1 MLRDRFAVR
10 TADTAPAT
18 PPASPAVEPGAEAPP
33 AAAVPDPVPAPP
45 VAPARTLPVA
55 LPEGLRKLKDM
66 VQQRLINELDQSRL
80 SRLTGEEARDLVRD
94 ASGELLDQG
103 GRGMGEFRQRV
114 IEEILDDVLGLGPL
128 EPLLR
133 EESVSEIMVNAP
145 DQIFVEQ
152 GGRIYESG
160 FVFRDEEHLL
170 RIVER
175 IVSPLGRHVDE
186 GSPMVDARLPDGS
199 RVNIVVPPAAP
210 GGAKVTLRKFAKRRL
225 RDEDL
230 IRIGTL
236 TPGSRDF
243 LKAAVQ
249 AKLNI
254 LVSGGTGTGKTT
266 MFNVLSSY
274 IGEDERIVTIE
285 DPLEL
290 QLQQRHVVPLEARP
304 PGLEGTHQ
312 ITQRDLVRNA
322 LRMRPDRIIIGEVR
336 GGEAFD
342 MLQAMNT
349 GHEGSISTVHANTPR
364 DAVSRVENMVLMAG
378 FDLPDRAV
386 REQVVSAIHLIV
398 QISRLQDGSRRVTHI
413 TEVAGLEGQTVTLQ
427 DLFAFEMEGMD
438 EEGRVIG
445 ALTPTGL
452 RPHFSAQF
460 ALHGVKLPEEA
471 LRSDRW

>member
-1 MLRDRFAVR
+1 MLSDRFTAR
-10 TADTAPAT
+10 TAD
-18 PPASPAVEPGAEAPP
+18 ASPEAPP
-33 AAAVPDPVPAPP
+33 APRPAEPEEGPAPDAV
-45 VAPARTLPVA
+45 VAMVADPAPRPPATAARTLPAA
-55 LPEGLRKLKDM
+55 LPEGMRKLKET
-66 VQQRLINELDQSRL
+66 VQQRLINELDQTRL
-80 SRLTGEEARDLVRD
+80 SRMTAEEARELVRD
-94 ASGELLDQG
+94 AAGELLDQG
-103 GRGMGEFRQRV
+103 GRGMGEFRQLV
-114 IEEILDDVLGLGPL
+114 VQEILDDVLGLGPL

-152 GGRIYESG
+152 GGRIYDSG
-160 FVFRDEEHLL
+160 FSFRDEEHLL

-186 GSPMVDARLPDGS
+186 SSPMVDARLPDGS
-199 RVNIVVPPAAP
+199 RVNIVVPPAPP

-230 IRIGTL
+230 VRIGTL

-243 LKAAVQ
+243 LRAAVQ

-266 MFNVLSSY
+266 MLNVLSSY
-274 IGEDERIVTIE
+274 IGDDERIVTIE

-312 ITQRDLVRNA
+312 IAQRDLVRNA

-364 DAVSRVENMVLMAG
+364 DAVSRE
-378 FDLPDRAV
+378 P
-386 REQVVSAIHLIV
+386 
-398 QISRLQDGSRRVTHI
+398 
-413 TEVAGLEGQTVTLQ
+413 
-427 DLFAFEMEGMD
+427 
-438 EEGRVIG
+438 
-445 ALTPTGL
+445 
-452 RPHFSAQF
+452 
-460 ALHGVKLPEEA
+460 
-471 LRSDRW
+471 